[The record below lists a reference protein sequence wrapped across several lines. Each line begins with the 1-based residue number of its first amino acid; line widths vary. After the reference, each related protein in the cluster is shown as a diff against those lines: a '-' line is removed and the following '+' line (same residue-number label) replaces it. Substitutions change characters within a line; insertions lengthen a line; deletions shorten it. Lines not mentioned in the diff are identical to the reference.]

1 MFVGV
6 LRMISRLISTGRDFL
21 TKLIGILTHMKKIS
35 SLPDRIDQ
43 LLELSYKVSSQA
55 MCGEGNV
62 SMRGDDGFYIKAS
75 GTDLATLEWE
85 DTVHCDLDGKA
96 KEGEDNK
103 PSMEVSFH
111 AWFYRTFPE
120 INFVSHTHPIN
131 TVKILC
137 SGRTVAFAHNR
148 LFPDQV
154 VRNGIVSCLVPYA
167 TPGVPLMEQ
176 IEIFVTE
183 FIEREKFFPKL
194 ILLQNHG
201 IITASAS
208 AKDCATAA
216 LMCEKSAE
224 IFIGAKLLN
233 NMTFLSPEAVA
244 KINVDPNEKY
254 RRNLIQ

>member
-1 MFVGV
+1 M
-6 LRMISRLISTGRDFL
+6 R
-21 TKLIGILTHMKKIS
+21 KIS

-43 LLELSYKVSSQA
+43 LLNLAHTVSSQA

-85 DTVHCDLDGKA
+85 DTVHCDLEGKA
-96 KEGEDNK
+96 KEGEELK

-111 AWFYRTFPE
+111 AWFYRTFPD
-120 INFVSHTHPIN
+120 INFVSHTHPTN

-137 SGRTVAFAHNR
+137 SARVFNFATRR

-154 VRNGIVSCLVPYA
+154 VRNGVVSCLVPYA
-167 TPGVPLMEQ
+167 TPGIPLMEK
-176 IEIFVTE
+176 IEESVTE
-183 FIEREKFFPKL
+183 FIGVEKVFPKL

-208 AKDCATAA
+208 AQDCATAA
-216 LMCEKSAE
+216 LICEKSAE

-233 NMTFLSPEAVA
+233 NMSFLSDGAVA
-244 KINVDPNEKY
+244 EVNADPNEKY

>member
-1 MFVGV
+1 
-6 LRMISRLISTGRDFL
+6 
-21 TKLIGILTHMKKIS
+21 MKKIS

-43 LLELSYKVSSQA
+43 LLELSYNVSSQA
-55 MCGEGNV
+55 ICGEGNV
-62 SMRGDDGFYIKAS
+62 SMRVDDGFYIKAS
-75 GTDLATLEWE
+75 GTDLATMEWE
-85 DTVHCDLDGKA
+85 DTVHCDLDGNA
-96 KEGEDNK
+96 YEGEEKK
-103 PSMEVSFH
+103 PSMEVGFH

-120 INFVSHTHPIN
+120 INYVCHTHPLN

-137 SGRTVAFAHNR
+137 SARNISFAQDR

-167 TPGVPLMEQ
+167 TPGTPLMQQ
-176 IEIFVTE
+176 IELSVLE
-183 FIEREKFFPKL
+183 FIEKEKFFPKL
-194 ILLQNHG
+194 ILLKNHG

-224 IFIGAKLLN
+224 IFIGAKVLDLVS
-233 NMTFLSPEAVA
+233 FLPSEKVA
-244 KINVDPNEKY
+244 EVNADPNEKY